1 MGSKKMKIQNLLF
14 ITLLLLISYSHQEE
28 EFMKENIQETI
39 QNEMED
45 EIQVEDEDSLEDE
58 IQVEDEDSLEA
69 ETQVEDEDSLE
80 DETQVEDEDSLEAET
95 NGRTD
100 KVLAKLKRMYGSKM
114 KGWNGKCIVKKTKKF
129 VKKHKRLNYANLLKM
144 LQKIVLN
151 S

>member
-39 QNEMED
+39 QNEMK
-45 EIQVEDEDSLEDE
+45 DE

-144 LQKIVLN
+144 LQ
-151 S
+151 

>member
-45 EIQVEDEDSLEDE
+45 EI
-58 IQVEDEDSLEA
+58 
-69 ETQVEDEDSLE
+69 QVEDEDSLE

-144 LQKIVLN
+144 LQKN
-151 S
+151 CS

>member
-39 QNEMED
+39 
-45 EIQVEDEDSLEDE
+45 EDSLED
-58 IQVEDEDSLEA
+58 

-144 LQKIVLN
+144 LQKN
-151 S
+151 CS

>member
-58 IQVEDEDSLEA
+58 
-69 ETQVEDEDSLE
+69 
-80 DETQVEDEDSLEAET
+80 TQVEDEDSLEAET

-114 KGWNGKCIVKKTKKF
+114 RGWNGKCIVKKTKKF

-144 LQKIVLN
+144 LQKN
-151 S
+151 CS

>member
-45 EIQVEDEDSLEDE
+45 EIQVEDEDSLE
-58 IQVEDEDSLEA
+58 A
-69 ETQVEDEDSLE
+69 
-80 DETQVEDEDSLEAET
+80 ETQVEDEDSLEAET

-144 LQKIVLN
+144 LQKN
-151 S
+151 CS